1 MWMTV
6 WKTQLRLGLF
16 AGILPAHMTSAA
28 TFPTQWPSLSS
39 PKTTQGELH
48 PRLCISTLKQQ
59 GKVSCLWECSYHLF
73 CPMTTSPH
81 QFDSPLTTDVRD
93 EREGWEHFQA
103 LTSAKKKKKIQIH
116 SITAESSQRS
126 AGLRQKLLLSIA
138 QGVVPTRICSP
149 TAAWSTGCFLPPAPV
164 HSLLNSSWLEEPDKG
179 MLITVSLDTWHVLW
193 SELTTLT
200 QQPHGTLST
209 GDSSHFYLCPTCA
222 DNKLRK

>member
-6 WKTQLRLGLF
+6 WRTQLRLGLF

-59 GKVSCLWECSYHLF
+59 GKLSCLWECSYHLF

-103 LTSAKKKKKIQIH
+103 LTSAKKKKKSKYTPSLQNLARDQQV
-116 SITAESSQRS
+116 SEAEAAPQHCTRS
-126 AGLRQKLLLSIA
+126 GAYEDL
-138 QGVVPTRICSP
+138 
-149 TAAWSTGCFLPPAPV
+149 
-164 HSLLNSSWLEEPDKG
+164 
-179 MLITVSLDTWHVLW
+179 
-193 SELTTLT
+193 
-200 QQPHGTLST
+200 QPHCSMKHRMFPSSCPSPQPSQLQLT
-209 GDSSHFYLCPTCA
+209 GGA
-222 DNKLRK
+222 R

>member
-59 GKVSCLWECSYHLF
+59 GKLSCLWECSYHLF

-103 LTSAKKKKKIQIH
+103 LTSAKKKKKSKYTPSLQNLARDQQVWGRSCSSALHKEWCLRGFAAPLQHEAQDVSFLLPQSTAFSTPADWRSQIR
-116 SITAESSQRS
+116 E
-126 AGLRQKLLLSIA
+126 
-138 QGVVPTRICSP
+138 C
-149 TAAWSTGCFLPPAPV
+149 W
-164 HSLLNSSWLEEPDKG
+164 
-179 MLITVSLDTWHVLW
+179 
-193 SELTTLT
+193 
-200 QQPHGTLST
+200 
-209 GDSSHFYLCPTCA
+209 
-222 DNKLRK
+222 